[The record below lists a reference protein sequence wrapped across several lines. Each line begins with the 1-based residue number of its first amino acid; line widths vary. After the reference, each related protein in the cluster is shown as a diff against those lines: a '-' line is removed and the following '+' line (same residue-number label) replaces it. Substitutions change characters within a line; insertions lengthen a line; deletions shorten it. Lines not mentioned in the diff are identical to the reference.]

1 MSYHDRPVSCP
12 VLSSYLI
19 VTPHRTHDSPDIY
32 DIIFSGKLLFFF
44 DIVKHFM
51 IFVSYQLHNILKS
64 PSTLSLSLLPCVT
77 NIFFLRP
84 LLLHSILCSIEVTMS
99 IPISLSL
106 SLSLSRSLSL
116 SFLSLTCFLLSSER
130 ILLFYIICR
139 TILRLSTPILIEN

>member
-106 SLSLSRSLSL
+106 SLSLSLFLALYLSL
-116 SFLSLTCFLLSSER
+116 FFPLPAFCSHPNVSYYF
-130 ILLFYIICR
+130 ILFVARYFAYQPLY
-139 TILRLSTPILIEN
+139 